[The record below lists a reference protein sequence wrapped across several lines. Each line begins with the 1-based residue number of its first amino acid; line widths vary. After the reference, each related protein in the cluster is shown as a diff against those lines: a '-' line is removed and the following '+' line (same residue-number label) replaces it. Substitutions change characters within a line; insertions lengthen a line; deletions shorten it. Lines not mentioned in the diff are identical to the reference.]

1 MGGSLAT
8 TQRWGAW
15 CARTEHTRGTLGLCL
30 DEERSDLGRAPH
42 FDYRNLVTPAP
53 DAYCRQ
59 RALLARLIGGDYLR
73 AEDSAGRLM
82 SAFGSLSGVLSANV
96 AALEHVLENSDLAAR
111 LSAARDVFVETLGEN
126 VERARFDISD
136 ASLQRWVV
144 GLFKGLRRERVH
156 MALLDGNNCLLSDE
170 QIAEGCVG
178 GVAGSLRQ
186 IVRRGIGVDA
196 SAVVLMHNHPSGDA
210 RPSQTDIDETRR
222 IAELLGSVELRLEDH
237 LVVAGNTIFSMRGA
251 DLI

>member
-1 MGGSLAT
+1 
-8 TQRWGAW
+8 
-15 CARTEHTRGTLGLCL
+15 
-30 DEERSDLGRAPH
+30 
-42 FDYRNLVTPAP
+42 
-53 DAYCRQ
+53 
-59 RALLARLIGGDYLR
+59 
-73 AEDSAGRLM
+73 M

-111 LSAARDVFVETLGEN
+111 LSAARDVFVETLGEK
-126 VERARFDISD
+126 VERACFDLTD
-136 ASLQRWVV
+136 TKLQQWVV

-156 MALLDGNNCLLSDE
+156 MALLDGSNCLLSDD
-170 QIAEGCVG
+170 QIAEGCIG